1 MPDGVLLPF
10 LQSND
15 LSLCWSQDLW
25 ELCNIGQKAGDRVNI
40 RHTAGGRQR
49 PGSGAADHRWAQGKQ
64 ADLLRS
70 LG

>member
-49 PGSGAADHRWAQGKQ
+49 TGVWGS
-64 ADLLRS
+64 
-70 LG
+70 